1 MNRVYP
7 GVARAC
13 KYDLSRFHAQTL
25 PEAYLADAHLKYL
38 GWALSDKD
46 AAVRLAA
53 VSGVSDLYR
62 SRENVFA
69 LREFKSRFEVR
80 FREMVLDVDGEVAVA
95 AVRGMIG
102 SDASCIMNGR
112 MIARGLVSRA
122 RRGFDSS
129 PLNQVGLLS
138 RLVEAGEMDKEAMR
152 SDVYFL
158 LGGPVPELRLAA
170 SELVA
175 TLLLDASEQHAK
187 VWWNE

>member
-1 MNRVYP
+1 MDNAVGFFSFEIDGSWDP
-7 GVARAC
+7 
-13 KYDLSRFHAQTL
+13 DLKEVVL
-25 PEAYLADAHLKYL
+25 PIEGKGPRRD
-38 GWALSDKD
+38 
-46 AAVRLAA
+46 
-53 VSGVSDLYR
+53 
-62 SRENVFA
+62 
-69 LREFKSRFEVR
+69 
-80 FREMVLDVDGEVAVA
+80 EVAVA

-138 RLVEAGEMDKEAMR
+138 RLVEAGEMDKEAVR